1 MSSLSTTSP
10 SHGLFRGAV
19 LVFAFILACQAIW
32 LITAEFCRPYSPDF
46 PGNVQAAAA
55 AAANR
60 NAAASAAS
68 FGLIRGDL
76 WAEYA
81 LTYSDILL
89 GDERTSAQT
98 AEVIE
103 RAREVA
109 DRALGLAPHDARIW
123 LLLARIDAR
132 FDWLNGKSSIELRM
146 PYYTGANET
155 ELIPSRLLLA
165 INSSE
170 IGDHDF
176 QQLVRHDI
184 RIIVTR
190 KPELIPA
197 ILAAYRDALPKGQE
211 FLETTLKEVDPTLL
225 AKLRSKE

>member
-1 MSSLSTTSP
+1 VSSLSTTSP

-19 LVFAFILACQAIW
+19 LVFAFILACQAAW
-32 LITAEFCRPYSPDF
+32 LITAEIFRHSSPDL
-46 PGNVQAAAA
+46 PGNVQAAT
-55 AAANR
+55 AANR

-68 FGLIRGDL
+68 FGFIRGDL

-89 GDERTSAQT
+89 GDERTSAQS
-98 AEVIE
+98 AKVIE

-170 IGDHDF
+170 IGDRDF